1 MSDRPHRGERPS
13 VRRRPRHQART
24 QEFRYLFGGKGVDP
38 DPAPSPNKTFNSI
51 LLKAEGPKMATR
63 EAAKSMTSQQN
74 TTRN

>member
-1 MSDRPHRGERPS
+1 VTDHTAVNVHQSDAGHAIKH
-13 VRRRPRHQART
+13 VPRS
-24 QEFRYLFGGKGVDP
+24 FVIFFGGKGVDP